1 MRAILIERD
10 YKGSFERYA
19 LTIHEFKT
27 RFADELSEGMPAPY
41 PEAQTWTLSP
51 LVHMWYMEAE
61 TESPFW
67 ETFFTDMAWG
77 LSDTD
82 IIDNNYA
89 EVRIDFMNVLASEL
103 PLIVRAD
110 KMLDDIYQVKDG
122 KSLAYEIETLRYFR
136 DWGLELNK
144 HETYTFAK
152 KIGDLYLHTF
162 APLLSAEYID
172 ALCILLSE
180 GIIATRNLD
189 LPEINAE
196 RMKEFL
202 MRCDMDTFSSIVEH
216 VALRNQIFYAP
227 DNEVLMSENL
237 EKAYDA
243 MEKFIGDDG
252 GK

>member
-1 MRAILIERD
+1 MKAILIERD

-19 LTIHEFKT
+19 LTLHEFETK
-27 RFADELSEGMPAPY
+27 FADELLEGMPAPF
-41 PEAQTWTLSP
+41 PEAQSWTLSP
-51 LVHMWYMEAE
+51 LVHMWYIEAE

-82 IIDNNYA
+82 IININYA
-89 EVRIDFMNVLASEL
+89 EVRIDLMNDLVSEL

-136 DWGLELNK
+136 GWGLELNK
-144 HETYTFAK
+144 HETYAFAK
-152 KIGDLYLHTF
+152 KIGDLYLYTS

-172 ALCILLSE
+172 ALCVLLSE
-180 GIIATRNLD
+180 GVAKTRNLN
-189 LPEINAE
+189 LPEISAD

-202 MRCDMDTFSSIVEH
+202 MCCDMDTFSNILEY
-216 VALRNQIFYAP
+216 VALCNQNFYAP
-227 DNEVLMSENL
+227 DNEELMIKNFEM
-237 EKAYDA
+237 AYDV
-243 MEKFIGDDG
+243 MERFIGDNG